1 VRPGALDGCA
11 IRESEDS
18 GASSRAPRENVWAR
32 DLVKLDM
39 RKFFF
44 AFAVCALAASITASA
59 GQRWRDETDHVTRT
73 LPLDPGGTLR
83 LKSFSGRVTVTGSDR
98 PEVVIDAVRR
108 APRARLDR
116 ITLDIHSEGSN
127 AVVIDANH
135 HERSSWFTFSGNNVV
150 DTDFDIK
157 VPHRTNLDLS
167 VFSASISV
175 EGVEGAEKLHGFSSR
190 MTLQDVAG
198 AVRAHTFSGS
208 ILIRA
213 KSWTSSQSVD
223 IDTFSGNIE
232 LHVPDDARGS
242 LTFNSFSGHLD
253 SELPLTMRSGGG
265 RRQSLTAELG
275 GGGGGSLRFK
285 TFSGNVRI
293 DR

>member
-1 VRPGALDGCA
+1 
-11 IRESEDS
+11 
-18 GASSRAPRENVWAR
+18 
-32 DLVKLDM
+32 M

-127 AVVIDANH
+127 LVVIEANH
-135 HERSSWFTFSGNNVV
+135 RERFWFTFSGNNVV

-157 VPHRTNLDLS
+157 VPRRTNLDLS

-190 MTLQDVAG
+190 ITLQDVAG
-198 AVRAHTFSGS
+198 AVQAHTFSGS

-213 KSWTSSQSVD
+213 KSWTQAQSVD